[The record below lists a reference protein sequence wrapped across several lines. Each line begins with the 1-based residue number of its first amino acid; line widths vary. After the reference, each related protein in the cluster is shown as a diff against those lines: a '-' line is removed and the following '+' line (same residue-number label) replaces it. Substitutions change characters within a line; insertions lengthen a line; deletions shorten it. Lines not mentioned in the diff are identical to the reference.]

1 MSLMRDLAILK
12 IGLRTMFVFRND
24 PDPQSRHWLA
34 HPVTRHNVRRWNNAR
49 LPNSLRFKV
58 RPDTENNERL
68 RGVIVHVP
76 CRPPPE
82 FRRDTNANQIIEV
95 WKRVHQLLDELCRPS
110 QSRNYRVPPGA
121 PTIGQRQLSQLNTV
135 TLQRVAQ

>member
-12 IGLRTMFVFRND
+12 IGLRTMFVFRNG

-34 HPVTRHNVRRWNNAR
+34 HPVTRHNVQHWNKAR

-68 RGVIVHVP
+68 RGVVVHVP
-76 CRPPPE
+76 CSPPPE
-82 FRRDTNANQIIEV
+82 FRPDTNQILEV
-95 WKRVHQLLDELCRPS
+95 WKRVHHLLDELCQPS
-110 QSRNYRVPPGA
+110 QSRDYRAPSGA
-121 PTIGQRQLSQLNTV
+121 PTIGPRQLSQLNAV
-135 TLQRVAQ
+135 TLQRIAR